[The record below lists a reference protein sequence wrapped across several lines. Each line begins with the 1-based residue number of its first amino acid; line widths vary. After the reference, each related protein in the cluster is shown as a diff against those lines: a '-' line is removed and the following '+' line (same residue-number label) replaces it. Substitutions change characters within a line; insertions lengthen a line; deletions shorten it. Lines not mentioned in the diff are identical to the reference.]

1 MGMRDF
7 SAVPPHGLFI
17 KTQVARTHFAAD
29 KGIADDRIADNGIAD
44 DDRRANDGGAGTGC
58 AALSADRR
66 VLLSYAVVPCM
77 LQGWRVN
84 SPDMQTLVR
93 SIGAVCLMLREA
105 LIRLGAHFS
114 SYARRTMHACM
125 HSY

>member
-1 MGMRDF
+1 MRDF

-44 DDRRANDGGAGTGC
+44 NGIADDDRRADGGGAGTGC

-66 VLLSYAVVPCM
+66 VLLSNAVVPCM

-84 SPDMQTLVR
+84 NLTDMQTLVR
-93 SIGAVCLMLREA
+93 FIGSVCLMLR
-105 LIRLGAHFS
+105 
-114 SYARRTMHACM
+114 
-125 HSY
+125 